1 MLVMVVREFVT
12 MPCTTRLRLSTL
24 IALFCLSCLH
34 RPRHTAGCVSSW
46 L

>member
-1 MLVMVVREFVT
+1 MLAMAVRELVT

-24 IALFCLSCLH
+24 IALFCLPRLH